1 MGSGWQLAAWSL
13 CTKSLE
19 RALTFLTITNSYKAY
34 NKMTYKNH
42 KYLGE
47 GKQLS
52 KKKYNKIKK
61 VHYP

>member
-19 RALTFLTITNSYKAY
+19 CALTFLTITNSYKAY